1 MQVNIIM
8 QKENENTLANAISQ
22 SLEENAK
29 KAYFFIGN
37 FKETGYK
44 IIEEDLI
51 DTKTKL
57 YFAIGIDKKTTTR
70 SMLDGLLGYTS
81 GR

>member
-8 QKENENTLANAISQ
+8 QKENENTLASAISK

-37 FKETGYK
+37 FWLKEYH
-44 IIEEDLI
+44 
-51 DTKTKL
+51 
-57 YFAIGIDKKTTTR
+57 
-70 SMLDGLLGYTS
+70 
-81 GR
+81 

>member
-8 QKENENTLANAISQ
+8 QKENENTLASAISK

-44 IIEEDLI
+44 ILEEDFI
-51 DTKTKL
+51 DIKKKL
-57 YFAIGIDKKTTTR
+57 FFYIWNNSHKQQPFVATV
-70 SMLDGLLGYTS
+70 
-81 GR
+81 